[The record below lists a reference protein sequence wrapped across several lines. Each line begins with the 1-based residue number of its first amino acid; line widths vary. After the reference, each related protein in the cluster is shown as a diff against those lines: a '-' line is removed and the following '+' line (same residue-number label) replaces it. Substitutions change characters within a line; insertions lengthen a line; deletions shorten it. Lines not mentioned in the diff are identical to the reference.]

1 MRHDIFSRSF
11 GSPFCQRTSHLS
23 SILKGRYLFA
33 NRWLTFISGIT
44 VDAWRRMEGGEKVG
58 RPGGIRFNFPVPEII
73 SLECFLYQDRNTC
86 CKTILIMEIYQVEKV
101 SCNVT
106 VCKLFSKFGF
116 LNLRWMFFFFIYRNK
131 GIIHLN

>member
-1 MRHDIFSRSF
+1 
-11 GSPFCQRTSHLS
+11 
-23 SILKGRYLFA
+23 
-33 NRWLTFISGIT
+33 
-44 VDAWRRMEGGEKVG
+44 MEGGEKVG

-116 LNLRWMFFFFIYRNK
+116 LNLRWMFFFLFIETREF
-131 GIIHLN
+131 I